1 MTNTGSFQVEG
12 FFPFYL
18 FVCLFFFGGGV
29 SIHMENS
36 K

>member
-1 MTNTGSFQVEG
+1 MGSFQIEG

-18 FVCLFFFGGGV
+18 FVCFFFGGGV